1 VTERV
6 TPFLF
11 AIGEGASKFL
21 LPLAM
26 EPAARPRASDR
37 EIRKKGLPA
46 WPQGIAKGAML
57 VKRPH
62 LASEAVFASG

>member
-1 VTERV
+1 MCHT
-6 TPFLF
+6 LF
-11 AIGEGASKFL
+11 VRHGGGAGKFL
-21 LPLAM
+21 LPLIT
-26 EPAARPRASDR
+26 EPAARSCVRGR